1 MENNNISFITL
12 GKTTEEKIK
21 DQVVEILNT
30 YNLAVVPQ
38 NIDKIAKIYKQEFI
52 NKVNTGAIIK
62 IHECLKD

>member
-1 MENNNISFITL
+1 MENNNINFITL

-30 YNLAVVPQ
+30 YRLAVVPQ

-52 NKVNTGAIIK
+52 DKVNVGAIIK
-62 IHECLKD
+62 IHGCLKD

>member
-1 MENNNISFITL
+1 MENNNINLITL

-30 YNLAVVPQ
+30 YHLAVVPQ

-52 NKVNTGAIIK
+52 DKANVGAIIK